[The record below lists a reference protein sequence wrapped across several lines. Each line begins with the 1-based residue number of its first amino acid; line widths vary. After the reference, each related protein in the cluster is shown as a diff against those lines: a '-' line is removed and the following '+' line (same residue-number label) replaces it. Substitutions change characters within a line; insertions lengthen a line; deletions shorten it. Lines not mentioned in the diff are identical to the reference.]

1 MICGGKYQYVW
12 GGQYCGPCRFWLS
25 FMAVAIFVVGATGCC
40 AAATSAKIVAVA
52 NTAIKNVANIT
63 VCFFTVFHLLMD
75 LS

>member
-1 MICGGKYQYVW
+1 
-12 GGQYCGPCRFWLS
+12 
-25 FMAVAIFVVGATGCC
+25 MAVAIFVVGAIGRC
-40 AAATSAKIVAVA
+40 AADTSAKIVDVA